1 MDEYGMEEGDAM
13 DAKRTWEILRVSM
26 KLGLTSF
33 GGPVAHL
40 GYFREEYIHRR
51 KWLDDKSYADLVA
64 LCQFLPGPASSQV
77 GIGIGLMR
85 GGLAGALA
93 AWIGFTLPSVVLL
106 ILFAWLFQAYD
117 LSGAGWI
124 HGLKLAALAVVA
136 QAVWGM
142 GKSLAPDKSRATIAI
157 AASAAVL
164 LWDSAYAQV
173 AAIAAAG
180 LAGLLLYRGEIG
192 ERTAPIHAGVGRRTA
207 GVFLVLFVLLLVG
220 LPAASA
226 WTDSEEVAL
235 FDGFYRAGALV
246 FGGGHVVLPL
256 LERVAVPAG
265 WVSQEQ
271 FLAGYAAAQAVP
283 GPLFTFASYLG
294 MTAKSWWGAVLATAA
309 IFLPAF
315 LLVAGALPFWN
326 ELRSKS
332 KVQGALKG
340 LNAGV
345 VGILLAALYRPV
357 FTSAVQEPRDMAFG
371 LVLFAMLVHWK
382 LPAWAVVAAAAAGG
396 WLLRLA
402 G

>member
-1 MDEYGMEEGDAM
+1 MNGKQIY
-13 DAKRTWEILRVSM
+13 EILLVSA

-51 KWLDDKSYADLVA
+51 KWLDDRSYADLVA

-85 GGLAGALA
+85 GGLAGAIA

-106 ILFAWLFQAYD
+106 ILFALLFQAYD

-136 QAVWGM
+136 HAVWGM
-142 GKSLAPDKSRATIAI
+142 GKSLAPDRTRATIAV

-164 LWDSAYAQV
+164 LWEVAFVQV
-173 AAIAAAG
+173 AVIAAAG
-180 LAGLLLYRGEIG
+180 LAGWLLFRGDAG
-192 ERTAPIHAGVGRRTA
+192 QAPVDTLTVRVGRRTA
-207 GVFLVLFVLLLVG
+207 WMSLGIFALLLAA
-220 LPAASA
+220 LPAAAA
-226 WTDSEEVAL
+226 WSGSDMAAL

-256 LERVAVPAG
+256 LERVVVPAG
-265 WVSQEQ
+265 WVTQEE

-283 GPLFTFASYLG
+283 GPLFTFAAYLG
-294 MTAKSWWGAVLATAA
+294 MMARGWIGAVVATAA

-315 LLVAGALPFWN
+315 LLVVGALPFWSAI
-326 ELRSKS
+326 RSKS
-332 KVQGALKG
+332 QIQGALKG

-357 FTSAVQEPRDMAFG
+357 FTSAVQEPRDLAFS
-371 LVLFAMLVHWK
+371 LVLFAMLVFWK
-382 LPAWAVVAAAAAGG
+382 LPPWVVVGTAAVGG
-396 WLLRLA
+396 WLMA
-402 G
+402 VVG